1 MAESA
6 DRVAIAFD
14 PAQIRKAQDRNPFVK
29 ISDIVYDIL
38 SEAILSST
46 IAPGSKLNISSI
58 AENLNISHTPVF
70 QAVDRLKN
78 SGLIVE
84 SNETSKYH
92 SYRVLDIS
100 NESLTNLF
108 TARKAIETTA
118 ASICATNVALID
130 IAQLKKMAAEFRT
143 VWSLYANGRGTSADF
158 ADRET
163 LDRAFHNEIVLA
175 TENNAII
182 LKKSSL
188 VDNLLDS
195 QVWDDA
201 CPFRKEDSASR
212 VYDYNVLAGIVGFPG
227 QINLIKKTSK
237 AVASQIRS
245 LRAIEKQLII
255 QRKKLDFQNAT
266 RLTLQRAIYNAS
278 HATTSNQ
285 YEQEEK
291 IESAKVKLE
300 NLNEAIEYTKEKIAD
315 LESSL
320 DEISAEIEDL
330 IGTVR
335 AEADQTADDIKN
347 SGDAFVRYLY
357 RLFTDADMLCH
368 VLSHSEE
375 GCRLYSYN
383 GFIFASPADVSID
396 LPFRIADLTHGST
409 YQREANKEHSEQRYS
424 SSKGQQHSQQ
434 ASSESS
440 TEHTRKKKSDEPIQ
454 RPYGKNWFSPQAHSD
469 MKTLTKEYH
478 RLAKQYHPDVCEHSR
493 SQEIFQEILTERA
506 EILEHMAQ

>member
-14 PAQIRKAQDRNPFVK
+14 LAQIRKAQDRNPFVK

-143 VWSLYANGRGTSADF
+143 VWSLFANGQGTSADF

-175 TENNAII
+175 TENN
-182 LKKSSL
+182 
-188 VDNLLDS
+188 
-195 QVWDDA
+195 
-201 CPFRKEDSASR
+201 
-212 VYDYNVLAGIVGFPG
+212 Y
-227 QINLIKKTSK
+227 LIDMYHS
-237 AVASQIRS
+237 IR
-245 LRAIEKQLII
+245 EP
-255 QRKKLDFQNAT
+255 
-266 RLTLQRAIYNAS
+266 
-278 HATTSNQ
+278 
-285 YEQEEK
+285 
-291 IESAKVKLE
+291 
-300 NLNEAIEYTKEKIAD
+300 LN
-315 LESSL
+315 
-320 DEISAEIEDL
+320 
-330 IGTVR
+330 
-335 AEADQTADDIKN
+335 
-347 SGDAFVRYLY
+347 YL
-357 RLFTDADMLCH
+357 
-368 VLSHSEE
+368 S
-375 GCRLYSYN
+375 
-383 GFIFASPADVSID
+383 
-396 LPFRIADLTHGST
+396 
-409 YQREANKEHSEQRYS
+409 
-424 SSKGQQHSQQ
+424 
-434 ASSESS
+434 
-440 TEHTRKKKSDEPIQ
+440 
-454 RPYGKNWFSPQAHSD
+454 
-469 MKTLTKEYH
+469 
-478 RLAKQYHPDVCEHSR
+478 
-493 SQEIFQEILTERA
+493 
-506 EILEHMAQ
+506 

>member
-163 LDRAFHNEIVLA
+163 LDRAFHIPYCPSE
-175 TENNAII
+175 
-182 LKKSSL
+182 KSRQSKFCFRL
-188 VDNLLDS
+188 VPQNYPVHSYRKAMWSFDFHSAMKNYPQEELL
-195 QVWDDA
+195 
-201 CPFRKEDSASR
+201 CFRKPQVRLS
-212 VYDYNVLAGIVGFPG
+212 
-227 QINLIKKTSK
+227 LIQPT
-237 AVASQIRS
+237 
-245 LRAIEKQLII
+245 LR
-255 QRKKLDFQNAT
+255 R
-266 RLTLQRAIYNAS
+266 
-278 HATTSNQ
+278 
-285 YEQEEK
+285 
-291 IESAKVKLE
+291 
-300 NLNEAIEYTKEKIAD
+300 
-315 LESSL
+315 
-320 DEISAEIEDL
+320 
-330 IGTVR
+330 
-335 AEADQTADDIKN
+335 TA
-347 SGDAFVRYLY
+347 L
-357 RLFTDADMLCH
+357 
-368 VLSHSEE
+368 
-375 GCRLYSYN
+375 
-383 GFIFASPADVSID
+383 
-396 LPFRIADLTHGST
+396 
-409 YQREANKEHSEQRYS
+409 
-424 SSKGQQHSQQ
+424 
-434 ASSESS
+434 
-440 TEHTRKKKSDEPIQ
+440 
-454 RPYGKNWFSPQAHSD
+454 
-469 MKTLTKEYH
+469 
-478 RLAKQYHPDVCEHSR
+478 
-493 SQEIFQEILTERA
+493 
-506 EILEHMAQ
+506 

>member
-158 ADRET
+158 AERPPNSSARRRTPCDTPIPSLPIAFRPTTREP
-163 LDRAFHNEIVLA
+163 A
-175 TENNAII
+175 
-182 LKKSSL
+182 
-188 VDNLLDS
+188 
-195 QVWDDA
+195 
-201 CPFRKEDSASR
+201 PKEPVSPAVPR
-212 VYDYNVLAGIVGFPG
+212 FP
-227 QINLIKKTSK
+227 
-237 AVASQIRS
+237 
-245 LRAIEKQLII
+245 
-255 QRKKLDFQNAT
+255 
-266 RLTLQRAIYNAS
+266 
-278 HATTSNQ
+278 
-285 YEQEEK
+285 
-291 IESAKVKLE
+291 
-300 NLNEAIEYTKEKIAD
+300 
-315 LESSL
+315 
-320 DEISAEIEDL
+320 
-330 IGTVR
+330 
-335 AEADQTADDIKN
+335 
-347 SGDAFVRYLY
+347 
-357 RLFTDADMLCH
+357 
-368 VLSHSEE
+368 
-375 GCRLYSYN
+375 
-383 GFIFASPADVSID
+383 ASPA
-396 LPFRIADLTHGST
+396 R
-409 YQREANKEHSEQRYS
+409 
-424 SSKGQQHSQQ
+424 
-434 ASSESS
+434 
-440 TEHTRKKKSDEPIQ
+440 
-454 RPYGKNWFSPQAHSD
+454 
-469 MKTLTKEYH
+469 
-478 RLAKQYHPDVCEHSR
+478 SR
-493 SQEIFQEILTERA
+493 SRGSPRDP
-506 EILEHMAQ
+506 

>member
-175 TENNAII
+175 TENNYLIDMYHLI
-182 LKKSSL
+182 REPLNYLS
-188 VDNLLDS
+188 VRTCEF
-195 QVWDDA
+195 V
-201 CPFRKEDSASR
+201 AS
-212 VYDYNVLAGIVGFPG
+212 
-227 QINLIKKTSK
+227 KTSLDK
-237 AVASQIRS
+237 GT
-245 LRAIEKQLII
+245 
-255 QRKKLDFQNAT
+255 QRKTTENELPS
-266 RLTLQRAIYNAS
+266 LTQC
-278 HATTSNQ
+278 
-285 YEQEEK
+285 
-291 IESAKVKLE
+291 
-300 NLNEAIEYTKEKIAD
+300 
-315 LESSL
+315 
-320 DEISAEIEDL
+320 
-330 IGTVR
+330 
-335 AEADQTADDIKN
+335 TA
-347 SGDAFVRYLY
+347 
-357 RLFTDADMLCH
+357 
-368 VLSHSEE
+368 
-375 GCRLYSYN
+375 
-383 GFIFASPADVSID
+383 
-396 LPFRIADLTHGST
+396 
-409 YQREANKEHSEQRYS
+409 
-424 SSKGQQHSQQ
+424 
-434 ASSESS
+434 
-440 TEHTRKKKSDEPIQ
+440 
-454 RPYGKNWFSPQAHSD
+454 
-469 MKTLTKEYH
+469 
-478 RLAKQYHPDVCEHSR
+478 
-493 SQEIFQEILTERA
+493 
-506 EILEHMAQ
+506 

>member
-175 TENNAII
+175 TENN
-182 LKKSSL
+182 
-188 VDNLLDS
+188 
-195 QVWDDA
+195 
-201 CPFRKEDSASR
+201 
-212 VYDYNVLAGIVGFPG
+212 Y
-227 QINLIKKTSK
+227 LIDMYHSIREPLNYLSVRTCEF
-237 AVASQIRS
+237 VASKGERDKGCYPRS
-245 LRAIEKQLII
+245 PVI
-255 QRKKLDFQNAT
+255 NGVC
-266 RLTLQRAIYNAS
+266 LQGTGYS
-278 HATTSNQ
+278 TPELGSN
-285 YEQEEK
+285 
-291 IESAKVKLE
+291 
-300 NLNEAIEYTKEKIAD
+300 
-315 LESSL
+315 
-320 DEISAEIEDL
+320 
-330 IGTVR
+330 
-335 AEADQTADDIKN
+335 
-347 SGDAFVRYLY
+347 
-357 RLFTDADMLCH
+357 
-368 VLSHSEE
+368 
-375 GCRLYSYN
+375 
-383 GFIFASPADVSID
+383 
-396 LPFRIADLTHGST
+396 
-409 YQREANKEHSEQRYS
+409 
-424 SSKGQQHSQQ
+424 
-434 ASSESS
+434 
-440 TEHTRKKKSDEPIQ
+440 
-454 RPYGKNWFSPQAHSD
+454 
-469 MKTLTKEYH
+469 
-478 RLAKQYHPDVCEHSR
+478 
-493 SQEIFQEILTERA
+493 
-506 EILEHMAQ
+506 

>member
-175 TENNAII
+175 TENNYLIDMYHLHKAGLPDIRFHDLRHTFATHAIASGVDAKTLSGI
-182 LKKSSL
+182 LGHTNASFT
-188 VDNLLDS
+188 LDTYTHVTPDM
-195 QVWDDA
+195 QKA
-201 CPFRKEDSASR
+201 AS
-212 VYDYNVLAGIVGFPG
+212 GIVGGFM
-227 QINLIKKTSK
+227 
-237 AVASQIRS
+237 
-245 LRAIEKQLII
+245 
-255 QRKKLDFQNAT
+255 
-266 RLTLQRAIYNAS
+266 
-278 HATTSNQ
+278 
-285 YEQEEK
+285 
-291 IESAKVKLE
+291 
-300 NLNEAIEYTKEKIAD
+300 
-315 LESSL
+315 
-320 DEISAEIEDL
+320 EDL
-330 IGTVR
+330 LGKGLR
-335 AEADQTADDIKN
+335 PWQRNGKAE
-347 SGDAFVRYLY
+347 
-357 RLFTDADMLCH
+357 
-368 VLSHSEE
+368 
-375 GCRLYSYN
+375 
-383 GFIFASPADVSID
+383 
-396 LPFRIADLTHGST
+396 
-409 YQREANKEHSEQRYS
+409 
-424 SSKGQQHSQQ
+424 
-434 ASSESS
+434 
-440 TEHTRKKKSDEPIQ
+440 
-454 RPYGKNWFSPQAHSD
+454 
-469 MKTLTKEYH
+469 
-478 RLAKQYHPDVCEHSR
+478 LAP
-493 SQEIFQEILTERA
+493 
-506 EILEHMAQ
+506 

>member
-175 TENNAII
+175 TENNYLI
-182 LKKSSL
+182 
-188 VDNLLDS
+188 DM
-195 QVWDDA
+195 
-201 CPFRKEDSASR
+201 
-212 VYDYNVLAGIVGFPG
+212 YN
-227 QINLIKKTSK
+227 
-237 AVASQIRS
+237 
-245 LRAIEKQLII
+245 
-255 QRKKLDFQNAT
+255 QRKPC
-266 RLTLQRAIYNAS
+266 
-278 HATTSNQ
+278 
-285 YEQEEK
+285 
-291 IESAKVKLE
+291 
-300 NLNEAIEYTKEKIAD
+300 AD
-315 LESSL
+315 LAVSTRFF
-320 DEISAEIEDL
+320 IWIPSARPPVPSERSGPAHIYPSPL
-330 IGTVR
+330 WHVR
-335 AEADQTADDIKN
+335 SNRKTA
-347 SGDAFVRYLY
+347 GR
-357 RLFTDADMLCH
+357 
-368 VLSHSEE
+368 
-375 GCRLYSYN
+375 
-383 GFIFASPADVSID
+383 
-396 LPFRIADLTHGST
+396 
-409 YQREANKEHSEQRYS
+409 
-424 SSKGQQHSQQ
+424 
-434 ASSESS
+434 
-440 TEHTRKKKSDEPIQ
+440 
-454 RPYGKNWFSPQAHSD
+454 
-469 MKTLTKEYH
+469 
-478 RLAKQYHPDVCEHSR
+478 
-493 SQEIFQEILTERA
+493 
-506 EILEHMAQ
+506 

>member
-163 LDRAFHNEIVLA
+163 LDRAFHIVSYEFTCRMFA
-175 TENNAII
+175 ESFVG
-182 LKKSSL
+182 KKSLPSCSDRDEL
-188 VDNLLDS
+188 IPVDDRTAAPYIQMIYQRLLRRRGMRKPKEKLSSDVQAVYVQNVFRNILMELGSVSNDLLDI
-195 QVWDDA
+195 
-201 CPFRKEDSASR
+201 F
-212 VYDYNVLAGIVGFPG
+212 
-227 QINLIKKTSK
+227 T
-237 AVASQIRS
+237 
-245 LRAIEKQLII
+245 
-255 QRKKLDFQNAT
+255 
-266 RLTLQRAIYNAS
+266 
-278 HATTSNQ
+278 
-285 YEQEEK
+285 
-291 IESAKVKLE
+291 
-300 NLNEAIEYTKEKIAD
+300 KIA
-315 LESSL
+315 
-320 DEISAEIEDL
+320 
-330 IGTVR
+330 
-335 AEADQTADDIKN
+335 
-347 SGDAFVRYLY
+347 
-357 RLFTDADMLCH
+357 
-368 VLSHSEE
+368 
-375 GCRLYSYN
+375 
-383 GFIFASPADVSID
+383 
-396 LPFRIADLTHGST
+396 
-409 YQREANKEHSEQRYS
+409 
-424 SSKGQQHSQQ
+424 
-434 ASSESS
+434 SS
-440 TEHTRKKKSDEPIQ
+440 TFD
-454 RPYGKNWFSPQAHSD
+454 D
-469 MKTLTKEYH
+469 KE
-478 RLAKQYHPDVCEHSR
+478 RINIMIGCFVSNVFGNFDDTS
-493 SQEIFQEILTERA
+493 LTEKS
-506 EILEHMAQ
+506 